1 VFADLGVFRGA
12 SRRSPDWMVTSS
24 PLAQPAIHA
33 ATKTPLT
40 PSLRSLGAEAISIDA
55 P

>member
-1 VFADLGVFRGA
+1 MPFAPVG
-12 SRRSPDWMVTSS
+12 
-24 PLAQPAIHA
+24 IHA

-40 PSLRSLGAEAISIDA
+40 LLLRSLGAEAISIDA

>member
-1 VFADLGVFRGA
+1 MVLLGVARTN
-12 SRRSPDWMVTSS
+12 R
-24 PLAQPAIHA
+24 IHA

-40 PSLRSLGAEAISIDA
+40 PLLRSLGAEANAIDA